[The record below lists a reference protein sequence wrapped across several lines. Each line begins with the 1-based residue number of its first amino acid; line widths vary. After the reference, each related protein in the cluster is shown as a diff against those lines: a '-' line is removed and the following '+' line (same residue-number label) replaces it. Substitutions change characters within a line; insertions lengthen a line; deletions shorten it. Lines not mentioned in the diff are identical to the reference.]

1 LAVYIAI
8 RWNAGIPIGTG
19 DAGDRLDNP
28 LAGLSGVSR
37 VLGSLSVLG
46 RYLSLTLWPTPLSI
60 DYSYDALGIREGFA
74 GDFHVAI
81 ALVGCSLLAAVGWRA
96 RQRSPVVPLGL
107 IAAAAAYAVV
117 GNLLFPIGTIMAER
131 LFYLPSLGL
140 SLAAGTA
147 VEQAL
152 ANGRAVRPL
161 LALLSIVAL
170 GYATVDFSRA
180 VEWRSPVTIFEAA
193 ARTYPSSARAQME
206 LASAYGREGRVQE
219 ALDRFARATAIM
231 PEYAAAW
238 YNRANLLARE
248 GRFAEAEPD
257 YERALQHAPRLV
269 QAWYNLALVRQSLGK
284 LPQAVAAMER
294 AAQSAPADPQ
304 IRLALA
310 DLLLA
315 SGRLPE
321 AISAYGAALAAGSDP
336 VATRVNRGV
345 ALQRIHGCD
354 AALPDYL
361 AAVATAPTH
370 PNARANAISCL
381 RDLGRIAEAERL
393 AAGRSLETKPAG
405 R

>member
-1 LAVYIAI
+1 
-8 RWNAGIPIGTG
+8 
-19 DAGDRLDNP
+19 
-28 LAGLSGVSR
+28 
-37 VLGSLSVLG
+37 
-46 RYLSLTLWPTPLSI
+46 
-60 DYSYDALGIREGFA
+60 
-74 GDFHVAI
+74 
-81 ALVGCSLLAAVGWRA
+81 
-96 RQRSPVVPLGL
+96 
-107 IAAAAAYAVV
+107 
-117 GNLLFPIGTIMAER
+117 
-131 LFYLPSLGL
+131 
-140 SLAAGTA
+140 
-147 VEQAL
+147 
-152 ANGRAVRPL
+152 
-161 LALLSIVAL
+161 
-170 GYATVDFSRA
+170 
-180 VEWRSPVTIFEAA
+180 
-193 ARTYPSSARAQME
+193 ME